1 MGRVANEDDLLV
13 VFSLTGD
20 SGKVQP
26 CGATEVRGVALKA
39 MAVQV
44 AAEEP
49 LAESD
54 RLLGV
59 IPIQTVSQ
67 PGLLPGLDDDGREV
81 LAELVGMDLEPAV
94 LRTLKSEGKG
104 QEGLGS
110 SQPDKPAFALVDI
123 GLEHVYVA
131 VTGAAV
137 APVRRDNEIGV
148 RKGVIVL
155 DLVPEALLHAQLVGA
170 LLKDL
175 QLFFPADSAEAMAS
189 ADEFVVV
196 FFVCFFV

>member
-1 MGRVANEDDLLV
+1 MGRVAKEDDLLV
-13 VFSLTGD
+13 VTTLTGD
-20 SGKVQP
+20 PGKVQP

-94 LRTLKSEGKG
+94 LRARGGGGGGREGR
-104 QEGLGS
+104 GS
-110 SQPDKPAFALVDI
+110 
-123 GLEHVYVA
+123 
-131 VTGAAV
+131 
-137 APVRRDNEIGV
+137 
-148 RKGVIVL
+148 
-155 DLVPEALLHAQLVGA
+155 
-170 LLKDL
+170 
-175 QLFFPADSAEAMAS
+175 
-189 ADEFVVV
+189 
-196 FFVCFFV
+196 

>member
-13 VFSLTGD
+13 VPTLTGVP
-20 SGKVQP
+20 GKVQP

-39 MAVQV
+39 MPVQV

-54 RLLGV
+54 RLPGV

-94 LRTLKSEGKG
+94 LRTLKREGKG
-104 QEGLGS
+104 REGLGR
-110 SQPDKPAFALVDI
+110 SQPDKPAFPLVEI
-123 GLEHVYVA
+123 GLEHDYVA
-131 VTGAAV
+131 VTGAADDHD
-137 APVRRDNEIGV
+137 RREN
-148 RKGVIVL
+148 
-155 DLVPEALLHAQLVGA
+155 A
-170 LLKDL
+170 
-175 QLFFPADSAEAMAS
+175 
-189 ADEFVVV
+189 
-196 FFVCFFV
+196 